1 MVNVEPKLSLVGA
14 GPGDPDLITLKAI
27 KVLKTAD
34 VVLFDALANQTFL
47 DYAPETALKIFV
59 GKRAGMHSLQQK
71 EINKMIVNYART
83 CGHVVRLKGGDP
95 YVFGRGHE
103 ELEHAQKYNI
113 HTQYIPG
120 ISSAMSVPGLSGI
133 PLTKRGVNESF
144 WVVTGTLKDGSLAQD
159 LKFAAQSSATV
170 VILMGIKKFPEIIA
184 LFKKHRGKEEPI
196 SLIQN
201 GSMDTERS
209 VTGKLESILRVQ
221 EKEQIGPPALIVIG
235 KVVGEKRKHLKG
247 TIIPGLADFSDDPKK
262 SEMTITQ

>member
-1 MVNVEPKLSLVGA
+1 MGHKKAILSLVGA

-34 VVLFDALANQTFL
+34 VVLFDALANEALL
-47 DYAPETALKIFV
+47 DYAPESALKIFV
-59 GKRAGMHSLQQK
+59 GKRAGMHVHQQR

-103 ELEHAQKYNI
+103 ELEYAQKYNI

-120 ISSAMSVPGLSGI
+120 ISSAISVPGLSGI

-144 WVVTGTLKDGSLAQD
+144 WIVTGTLKDGSLARD
-159 LKFAAQSSATV
+159 LILAARSSSAV
-170 VILMGIKKFPEIIA
+170 VILMGVRKLPEIVA
-184 LFKKHRGKEEPI
+184 VFTEHRGKEEPI

-201 GSMDTERS
+201 GSKDTQRS
-209 VTGKLESILRVQ
+209 LTGNLRDILQLQ
-221 EKEQIGPPALIVIG
+221 EKEQIGPPAIIVIG
-235 KVVGEKRKHLKG
+235 KVVGEKSK
-247 TIIPGLADFSDDPKK
+247 TIDAYVEKVTN
-262 SEMTITQ
+262 EMGNLFLEQ